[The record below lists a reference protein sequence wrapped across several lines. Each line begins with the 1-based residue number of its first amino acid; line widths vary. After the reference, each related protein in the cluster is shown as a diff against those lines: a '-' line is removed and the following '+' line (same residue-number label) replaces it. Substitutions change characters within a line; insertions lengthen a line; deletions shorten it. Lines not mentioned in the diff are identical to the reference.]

1 MKIFAAL
8 AFAAVNAQSETV
20 RCWTGEGESIAEFTA
35 NAVSVECG
43 KNELCQMTVR

>member
-1 MKIFAAL
+1 MKIFAAF
-8 AFAAVNAQSETV
+8 AFAAVNAETV
-20 RCWTGEGESIAEFTA
+20 TCWTGEGESIAEFTA